1 MQKES
6 VLVGVIGLLA
16 GVIITGFAAGVAVNN
31 NNTGMMRMMGMNT
44 KASQQKGATN
54 HSTMSMAEMS
64 NQLRDLS
71 GDDYDKAFIEMM
83 IAHHQGAIDMAEL
96 SPSRAKHDEVKQLS
110 QSIIT
115 AQQKEIAD
123 MQQWQKDWGYG
134 SDEMNNMMHSGH

>member
-44 KASQQKGATN
+44 NQQSSGTN
-54 HSTMSMAEMS
+54 HSTMSMADMTA
-64 NQLRDLS
+64 QLQNLS
-71 GDDYDKAFIEMM
+71 GDNYDKAFIEMM

-96 SPSRAKHDEVKQLS
+96 SPDRAKHDEIKQLS

-134 SDEMNNMMHSGH
+134 SDEMNAMMHSGH

>member
-44 KASQQKGATN
+44 SQQSSGN
-54 HSTMSMAEMS
+54 DHSTMSMADMTA
-64 NQLRDLS
+64 QLQNLS
-71 GDDYDKAFIEMM
+71 GDNYDKAFIEMM

-96 SPSRAKHDEVKQLS
+96 SPDRAKHDEIKQLS

-134 SDEMNNMMHSGH
+134 SDEMNTMMHSGH

>member
-1 MQKES
+1 MKKETI
-6 VLVGVIGLLA
+6 LFGIIGLLA
-16 GVIITGFAAGVAVNN
+16 GVIITGFSAGVAVNN
-31 NNTGMMRMMGMNT
+31 NNTGMMQMMGMNT
-44 KASQQKGATN
+44 NRQQSTDTD

-64 NQLRDLS
+64 NQLRGLS

-96 SPSRAKHDEVKQLS
+96 SPSRAKHDEIKQLS

-134 SDEMNNMMHSGH
+134 SDEMNSMMHSGH

>member
-44 KASQQKGATN
+44 NQQSSGN
-54 HSTMSMAEMS
+54 DHSTMSMADMTA
-64 NQLRDLS
+64 QLQNLS
-71 GDDYDKAFIEMM
+71 GDNYDKAFIEMM

-96 SPSRAKHDEVKQLS
+96 SPDRAKHDEVKQLS

-134 SDEMNNMMHSGH
+134 SNEMNNMMHSGH